1 VIFIYLFRVVFLP
14 LFFPKEEMAD
24 PEALKHMIMIKL
36 VRQKPLQT
44 KHVHVPP
51 VPGQAEGSGFGTRNL
66 GLEGCRIPSLGVAH
80 SS

>member
-36 VRQKPLQT
+36 LTQKPLQT

-51 VPGQAEGSGFGTRNL
+51 VPGQAEGSGIGNRNL
-66 GLEGCRIPSLGVAH
+66 GLEDAQSPPGCP
-80 SS
+80 